1 MSKNQKSKNNSLQE
15 KVLSAFRSNPT
26 LDMNYKQVSRQLK
39 ITQTS
44 KKKIID
50 KVLHELEAKGALIE
64 EKPGKF
70 KLVGTDENLNKLVGK
85 VDMTTSG
92 TAYVEVEGLP
102 NDIYIG
108 EKDLDVALHGDLVE
122 IAILRVKRNGKPI
135 GKVIEIIERAQ
146 TEFVGT
152 LQKSAKYA
160 FLIPDSRRMPVDLF
174 IPLDKLNGAK
184 DGEKVIAKMTNW
196 PSDADSP
203 FGEIIQVLGKPG
215 ENETEMH
222 SILAEYGLPL
232 KFPDGIEAA
241 AENLDVRIHESE
253 VKKRRDLR
261 EVTTFTIDPAD
272 AKDFDDALSLQK
284 LKNGNW
290 EIGVH
295 IADVSHYLQE
305 GSPLDIE
312 AYERATSVY
321 LVDRVVPMLPE
332 VLSNFACSLRPKED
346 KYCFSAMFEMSEDT
360 KIHKQWFG
368 RTVIH
373 SDRRFTYEEAQ
384 QVIETGKGDYQ
395 DEILTLDKLAKQLRK
410 DRFKKGSINF
420 NTLEVKFKLDEKGE
434 PLGVFLK
441 EQKDANKLIE
451 EFMLLANMKV
461 AEFIGARAEDTQVQR
476 IGEMKTPK
484 PFVYRIHDSP
494 DPEKLETF
502 SEFIKKF
509 GYRIDTT
516 SPRGISDTLNRLMTE
531 VEGKAEEAL
540 ISQLAIRTMAK
551 AVYSTANVGH
561 YGLGFKFY
569 SHFTS
574 PIRRYPDVMVHRLL
588 QYYLD
593 GGKPADAV
601 ELEEKCKHSSNREKL
616 ATEAERAS
624 IKFMQVK
631 FMQDKE
637 GQEFAGVVSG
647 VSEWGIFVELEGNKC
662 EGMVRLRSMKDD
674 FYNFNPDN
682 YAVEGKRSGR
692 LFRIGD
698 EVKVKVLKAD
708 LSKKQLDFELLN
720 DNK

>member
-1 MSKNQKSKNNSLQE
+1 MLKSKNSKSNSLQE
-15 KVLSAFRSNPT
+15 KVLRAFRADPT
-26 LDMNYKQVSRQLK
+26 VAMNYKQVSRQLN

-44 KKKIID
+44 KKKIIA
-50 KVLHELEAKGALIE
+50 KVLFELEAKEALVE

-70 KLVGTDENLNKLVGK
+70 KLINNESNLNKLVGK

-92 TAYVEVEGLP
+92 SGYVEVEGLP

-108 EKDLDVALHGDLVE
+108 EKDLGISLHGDLVE
-122 IAILRVKRNGKPI
+122 VAILRVKRNGKPI
-135 GKVIEIIERAQ
+135 GKVIDVIERAK

-152 LQKSAKYA
+152 LQKSAKFA
-160 FLIPDSRRMPVDLF
+160 FLVPDSKRMTVDLF
-174 IPLDKLNGAK
+174 IPLDKLQGAQ
-184 DGEKVIAKMTNW
+184 DGEKVIAKLTYW
-196 PSDADSP
+196 PSDTDSP

-222 SILAEYGLPL
+222 SILAEYSLPL
-232 KFPDGIEAA
+232 KFTDGIEAA
-241 AENLDVRIHESE
+241 AENLDVRIQESE
-253 VKKRRDLR
+253 VKKRKDLR
-261 EVTTFTIDPAD
+261 KVTTFTIDPSD

-295 IADVSHYLQE
+295 IADVSHYLKE
-305 GSPLDIE
+305 GSALDKE

-332 VLSNFACSLRPKED
+332 VLSNFACSLRPNED
-346 KYCFSAMFEMSEDT
+346 KYCFSAIFEMSEDT

-368 RTVIH
+368 RTVIY
-373 SDRRFTYEEAQ
+373 SDRRFAYEEAQ
-384 QVIETGKGDYQ
+384 QVIETGKGDYKE
-395 DEILTLDKLAKQLRK
+395 EILTLDRLAKQLRQ

-420 NTLEVKFKLDEKGE
+420 NTLEVKFKLDDEGE

-441 EQKDANKLIE
+441 EQKDAHKLIE
-451 EFMLLANMKV
+451 EFMLLANKKV
-461 AEFIGARAEDTQVQR
+461 AEFIGARAEETQVQR
-476 IGEMKTPK
+476 VGEMKTPK

-494 DPEKLETF
+494 DLEKLQTF
-502 SEFIKKF
+502 GEFIKKF

-516 SPRGISDTLNRLMTE
+516 SPRGISDTLNRLMAD
-531 VEGKAEEAL
+531 VQGKAEEAL

-551 AVYSTANVGH
+551 AVYSTENVGH

-593 GGKPADAV
+593 GGKAADAT
-601 ELEEKCKHSSNREKL
+601 ELEEKCKHSSEREKL

-637 GQEFAGVVSG
+637 GEVFGGVVSG
-647 VSEWGIFVELEGNKC
+647 VSEWGIFVELEDNKC
-662 EGMVRLRSMKDD
+662 EGMIRLRSMKDD

-682 YAVEGKRSGR
+682 FAVEGKRTGR

-698 EVKVKVLKAD
+698 ELTVKVLKAD

-720 DNK
+720 DF

>member
-1 MSKNQKSKNNSLQE
+1 MPKNKNSKPNSLQE
-15 KVLSAFRSNPT
+15 KVLSTFRTNPT
-26 LDMNYKQVSRQLK
+26 LAMNYKQVSRQLN

-44 KKKIID
+44 KKKIIA
-50 KVLHELEAKGALIE
+50 KVLFELEAKEALVE

-70 KLVGTDENLNKLVGK
+70 KLINHESNLNKLVGK

-92 TAYVEVEGLP
+92 SGYVEVEGLP

-108 EKDLDVALHGDLVE
+108 EKDLGIALHGDLVE
-122 IAILRVKRNGKPI
+122 VAILRVKRNGKPI
-135 GKVIEIIERAQ
+135 GKVIEVLERAK

-152 LQKSAKYA
+152 LQKSAKFA
-160 FLIPDSRRMPVDLF
+160 FLVPDSKRMTVDLF

-184 DGEKVIAKMTNW
+184 DGEKVIAKLTHW
-196 PSDADSP
+196 PSDTDSP

-222 SILAEYGLPL
+222 SILAEYGLPI

-241 AENLDVRIHESE
+241 AENLDVSIKESE
-253 VKKRRDLR
+253 IKKRKDLR
-261 EVTTFTIDPAD
+261 KVTTFTIDPSD

-295 IADVSHYLQE
+295 IADVSHYLRE
-305 GSPLDIE
+305 ESALDKE

-332 VLSNFACSLRPKED
+332 VLSNFACSLRPNED
-346 KYCFSAMFEMSEDT
+346 KYCFSAIFEMSEDT

-373 SDRRFTYEEAQ
+373 SDRRFAYEEAQ
-384 QVIETGKGDYQ
+384 QVIETGEGDYKE
-395 DEILTLDKLAKQLRK
+395 EILTLDRLAKQLRK

-434 PLGVFLK
+434 PLRVFLK

-451 EFMLLANMKV
+451 EFMLLANKKV
-461 AEFIGARAEDTQVQR
+461 AEFIGARAEETQVQR
-476 IGEMKTPK
+476 VGEMKTPK

-494 DPEKLETF
+494 DPEKLQTF
-502 SEFIKKF
+502 GEFIKKF

-516 SPRGISDTLNRLMTE
+516 SPRGISDTLNRLMTD
-531 VEGKAEEAL
+531 VHGKAEDAL

-551 AVYSTANVGH
+551 AVYSTENVGH

-593 GGKPADAV
+593 GGKAVDAT
-601 ELEEKCKHSSNREKL
+601 ELEEKCKHSSEREKL

-637 GQEFAGVVSG
+637 GEVFGGVVSG
-647 VSEWGIFVELEGNKC
+647 VSEWGIFVELEDNKC

-674 FYNFNPDN
+674 FYIFNPDN
-682 YAVEGKRSGR
+682 YAVEGKRTGR

-698 EVKVKVLKAD
+698 EVTVKVLKAD
-708 LSKKQLDFELLN
+708 LSKKQLNFELLS
-720 DNK
+720 DF

>member
-1 MSKNQKSKNNSLQE
+1 MPKNKNSKPNSLQE
-15 KVLSAFRSNPT
+15 KVLSTFRTNPT
-26 LDMNYKQVSRQLK
+26 LAMNYKQVSRQLN

-44 KKKIID
+44 KKKIIA
-50 KVLHELEAKGALIE
+50 KVLFELEAKEALVE

-70 KLVGTDENLNKLVGK
+70 KLINHESNLNKLVGK

-92 TAYVEVEGLP
+92 SGYVEVEGLP

-108 EKDLDVALHGDLVE
+108 EKDLGIALHGDLVE
-122 IAILRVKRNGKPI
+122 VAILRVKRNGKPI
-135 GKVIEIIERAQ
+135 GKVIEVLERAK

-152 LQKSAKYA
+152 LQKSAKFA
-160 FLIPDSRRMPVDLF
+160 FLVPDSKRMTVDLF

-184 DGEKVIAKMTNW
+184 DGEKVIAKLAHW
-196 PSDADSP
+196 PSDTDSP

-215 ENETEMH
+215 ENEIEMH
-222 SILAEYGLPL
+222 SILAEYGLPI

-241 AENLDVRIHESE
+241 AENLDVSIKESE
-253 VKKRRDLR
+253 IKKRKDLR
-261 EVTTFTIDPAD
+261 KVTTFTIDPSD

-295 IADVSHYLQE
+295 IADVSHYLRE
-305 GSPLDIE
+305 ESALDKE

-332 VLSNFACSLRPKED
+332 VLSNFACSLRPNED
-346 KYCFSAMFEMSEDT
+346 KYCFSAIFEMSEDT

-373 SDRRFTYEEAQ
+373 SDRRFAYEEAQ
-384 QVIETGKGDYQ
+384 QVIETGEGDYKE
-395 DEILTLDKLAKQLRK
+395 EILTLDRLAKQLRK

-434 PLGVFLK
+434 PLRVFLK

-451 EFMLLANMKV
+451 EFMLLANKKV
-461 AEFIGARAEDTQVQR
+461 AEFIGARAEETQVQR
-476 IGEMKTPK
+476 VGEMKTPK

-494 DPEKLETF
+494 DPEKLQTF
-502 SEFIKKF
+502 GEFIKKF

-516 SPRGISDTLNRLMTE
+516 SPRGISDTLNRLMTD
-531 VEGKAEEAL
+531 VHGKAEEAL

-551 AVYSTANVGH
+551 AVYSTENVGH

-593 GGKPADAV
+593 GGKAVDAT
-601 ELEEKCKHSSNREKL
+601 ELEEKCKHSSEREKL

-637 GQEFAGVVSG
+637 GEVFGGVVSG
-647 VSEWGIFVELEGNKC
+647 VSEWGIFVELEDNKC

-674 FYNFNPDN
+674 FYTFNPDN
-682 YAVEGKRSGR
+682 YAVEGKRTGR

-698 EVKVKVLKAD
+698 EVTVKVLKAD
-708 LSKKQLDFELLN
+708 LSKKQLNFELLS
-720 DNK
+720 DF